1 MVQKCTMVITNKLQK
16 QIKYYTTMAE
26 TKTIALSKET
36 AELLDCKKSLDE
48 MYSKIGAI
56 AAHMFGDGSE
66 YDNRVNNA
74 YVKANQII
82 CDLLIENID
91 ITSTDNQYKVI

>member
-1 MVQKCTMVITNKLQK
+1 
-16 QIKYYTTMAE
+16 MAE
-26 TKTIALSKET
+26 TEIKTIALSKET